1 MVKSHVRL
9 YELPRRQEASEEE
22 EDKED
27 DFGLTLRGDCPVYIR
42 SVDFDSPAHELG
54 LRSGDLLL
62 EVNGKTRIDYCTKY
76 ICKNQVIVTLCRHA
90 RI

>member
-9 YELPRRQEASEEE
+9 YELPRRHEASEEE
-22 EDKED
+22 DLED

-62 EVNGKTRIDYCTKY
+62 EVNGKVRINYCIAHKCMHAKY
-76 ICKNQVIVTLCRHA
+76 HVHCKQT
-90 RI
+90 